1 VLAILSL
8 IGGLF
13 TSISAGA
20 SIIVA
25 MLTQT
30 QFITVVTKELFL
42 AKRFQARETTL
53 PVSEEQKAVEAS
65 AAEKKISTE
74 NFEKYCQLKTKI

>member
-1 VLAILSL
+1 MLAGLSL

-25 MLTQT
+25 TLTQT
-30 QFITVVTKELFL
+30 QFIAVVTKELFL
-42 AKRFQARETTL
+42 AKRFKASETTL

>member
-1 VLAILSL
+1 VLAVLSL

>member
-1 VLAILSL
+1 MLAVLSL

-25 MLTQT
+25 TLTQT
-30 QFITVVTKELFL
+30 QFIAVVTKELFL
-42 AKRFQARETTL
+42 AKRFKASETTL
-53 PVSEEQKAVEAS
+53 PVS
-65 AAEKKISTE
+65 
-74 NFEKYCQLKTKI
+74 